1 MNARITSFVRSP
13 ATEEHGD
20 RSLLAGSPLLPFILV
35 TSLFFFWGI
44 PNNLNDVLIRQFMKA
59 FSITRLQ
66 AGLVQSAFYM
76 GYFLLA
82 LPSALY
88 MRKLGYKAGF
98 ITGLLLF
105 GVGTLLFWPAALI
118 GRYSFFLLALFVMA
132 SGLAFLE
139 TASNTF
145 IALSGPQETAERRL
159 NFSQAFN
166 PLGSITGALL
176 GTTLIFSGIELRTE
190 RIHELQIANQYQA
203 YLHFETLRVVR
214 PYLGLGCVA
223 IALAL
228 IFLRTSL
235 PKLRDEVAQGDVNEG
250 SSESS
255 HFRLLKNRHLLFT
268 ICAQF
273 FYVGAQV
280 GTWSYFIQYVQ
291 DYTGQPEKVAGY
303 FLTGTLAMFGL
314 GRFTSA
320 AIMKFVAPA
329 RLMAVY
335 CLINILLL
343 LAAIIHPG
351 WAGVWAIFLTSFFM
365 SLMYP
370 TIFALGLRGLGAD
383 SKVGGS
389 FIVMAIIGGAIL
401 TPVMGIISD
410 RQKSLA
416 IAYLIP
422 LFGYCVIAGYS
433 FYQEMWR
440 LRTSLRSPS
449 TTSSS
454 SLLSEEAAVH
464 SLTTES
470 QEESESCV

>member
-1 MNARITSFVRSP
+1 M
-13 ATEEHGD
+13 
-20 RSLLAGSPLLPFILV
+20 
-35 TSLFFFWGI
+35 
-44 PNNLNDVLIRQFMKA
+44 
-59 FSITRLQ
+59 
-66 AGLVQSAFYM
+66 
-76 GYFLLA
+76 
-82 LPSALY
+82 
-88 MRKLGYKAGF
+88 
-98 ITGLLLF
+98 
-105 GVGTLLFWPAALI
+105 
-118 GRYSFFLLALFVMA
+118 
-132 SGLAFLE
+132 
-139 TASNTF
+139 
-145 IALSGPQETAERRL
+145 
-159 NFSQAFN
+159 
-166 PLGSITGALL
+166 
-176 GTTLIFSGIELRTE
+176 
-190 RIHELQIANQYQA
+190 
-203 YLHFETLRVVR
+203 
-214 PYLGLGCVA
+214 
-223 IALAL
+223 
-228 IFLRTSL
+228 
-235 PKLRDEVAQGDVNEG
+235 
-250 SSESS
+250 
-255 HFRLLKNRHLLFT
+255 
-268 ICAQF
+268 
-273 FYVGAQV
+273 

-320 AIMKFVAPA
+320 AIMKYVGPA
-329 RLMAVY
+329 RLMGAY